1 MEKKHDKLITLLGL
15 VAIVALQT
23 AWLYN
28 TYSLIRANIVEKSNL
43 LVKDALELEVNHRM
57 SKIELRTPITIETG
71 GTNKE
76 SVFVCTSLHDKVFRK
91 LGSDI
96 SLVALDSIYTDLLK
110 KEQIQSNIIINK
122 LYPKQNIVLE
132 STSKEKA
139 SQWGTIITRPIPIRL
154 DNSRAIQVIL
164 ANPYWDIF
172 ERMSLLLIAT
182 VLMMIF
188 VAGCIVYQIK
198 IIAKQ
203 NQIARARQ
211 DFSYAMIHDMKT
223 PLTSIAMGISML
235 KSGKID
241 NQPEKKAKHLRIMEE
256 ETEHMLKLSNKVLT
270 LSKLE
275 SGKLE
280 LIKQEVNLPA
290 MIENLTEIFAIKATK
305 PIRFNTQL
313 EAETAYADE
322 EYLREAVSNLIDN
335 AIKYSN
341 ESVQIDIF
349 SKENEKDETVIGV
362 RDNGLG
368 ISMKDRKSIFEKF
381 ERAAATERSGKGGA
395 TGFGLGL
402 NYVQRV
408 VEAHEGTIELN
419 SIEGEYSEFTI
430 HLPKFI
436 NEI

>member
-1 MEKKHDKLITLLGL
+1 MKKKHVKLTTLVGL
-15 VAIVALQT
+15 IAIVALQT
-23 AWLYN
+23 VWLYN
-28 TYSLIRANIVEKSNL
+28 TYYLIQHDIEEKSNSIIH
-43 LVKDALELEVNHRM
+43 DALISESIYRM
-57 SKIELRTPITIETG
+57 RLVDKPMTIESGEVQQDTIPY
-71 GTNKE
+71 
-76 SVFVCTSLHDKVFRK
+76 CTYLQEALFQV
-91 LGSDI
+91 GSDI
-96 SLVALDSIYTDLLK
+96 LLDKLDSIYTDLLK
-110 KEQIQSNIIINK
+110 KKQIQSNIIINK
-122 LYPKQNIVLE
+122 LYPTQNIVLE

-139 SQWGTIITRPIPIRL
+139 SQWGTITTRPVPIRL

-164 ANPYWDIF
+164 TNPYWDIF

-223 PLTSIAMGISML
+223 PLTSIAMGISIL
-235 KSGKID
+235 QSGKID
-241 NQPEKKAKHLRIMEE
+241 NHPEKKAKHLRIMEE

-280 LIKQEVNLPA
+280 LIKQKVNLPV
-290 MIENLTEIFAIKATK
+290 MIENLTEKFAIKATK
-305 PIRFNTQL
+305 SIRFNTQL

-322 EYLREAVSNLIDN
+322 EYLREAISNLIDN

-341 ESVQIDIF
+341 ESVQIAIF
-349 SKENEKDETVIGV
+349 TKENEKDETVIGV

-408 VEAHEGTIELN
+408 VEAHEGTVELN